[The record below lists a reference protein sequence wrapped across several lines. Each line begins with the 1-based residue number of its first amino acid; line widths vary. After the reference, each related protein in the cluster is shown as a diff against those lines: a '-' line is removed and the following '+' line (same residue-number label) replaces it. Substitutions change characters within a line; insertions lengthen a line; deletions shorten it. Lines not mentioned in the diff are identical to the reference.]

1 MTQEQ
6 FEQALK
12 QCKTFDETLELLSK
26 QLDNVEEAAE

>member
-12 QCKTFDETLELLSK
+12 ECKTFDEKLELLSK
-26 QLDNVEEAAE
+26 QLDDVEETA